1 MPIESY
7 PKELINKYFHGSK
20 NYLQNYLVY
29 TATNTINKK
38 NKKGLSSLTGSSIT
52 LTNNEI
58 KYKIKVIKSLENKG
72 VFLRGTSD
80 KFLNQKGGLLNFLVH

>member
-1 MPIESY
+1 M
-7 PKELINKYFHGSK
+7 
-20 NYLQNYLVY
+20 Y

>member
-7 PKELINKYFHGSK
+7 PKELMNKYFHGSK
-20 NYLQNYLVY
+20 NYLQKYLVY

-38 NKKGLSSLTGSSIT
+38 NKKGLFSLSGSAIT

-58 KYKIKVIKSLENKG
+58 KYKIKIIKSLKNKG

-80 KFLNQKGGLLNFLVH
+80 KSVNKKGGLLNFLVH